1 MLTNDAKKLLYGLYK
16 EYVARRSIGVSRS
29 SAKMFRSAQSVHE
42 NFFPEWNISD
52 VEDTLR
58 KLGRNGYV
66 KNFYADNTVYN
77 CQLCD
82 DAISDLENLPKDI
95 FLNVTDFIA
104 KFIP

>member
-16 EYVARRSIGVSRS
+16 EYVARRSIGVSRAN
-29 SAKMFRSAQSVHE
+29 AKMFRSAQSVHE
-42 NFFPEWNISD
+42 SFFPEWNISD

-58 KLGRNGYV
+58 ELGRNGYV

-82 DAISDLENLPKDI
+82 EAISDLENRPKDI